1 MAGREELI
9 EVFEDTQ
16 KWYKED
22 PDLKESIDEAQRNT
36 RFYASGEYPVRI
48 MVDGTEPVEGR
59 EVNKNAKTEVVV
71 TKNKSFE
78 AAMALCKKYPD
89 KKIAVHNFASATNPG
104 GGVTHGSRAQEE
116 CLCRCS
122 TLYPVLNTRMLWEGF
137 YGFHRNRHDVLYTD
151 ACIYSHG
158 IQIIKTDTEL
168 PKRLPKDEWCQVDV
182 ITCAAPNLRANPYN
196 MMNPGSGTAAKVS
209 DKELLE
215 IHKKRA
221 IQMLNVALA
230 EGAQVLVLGA
240 FGCGAFQNNPE
251 VVARAYKEVLK
262 AFEGAFVHIEFAV
275 YCTPRDSKNYDVF
288 KRVLG

>member
-1 MAGREELI
+1 MADRDDLI
-9 EVFEDTQ
+9 KVFEDTQ
-16 KWYKED
+16 EWYKTD
-22 PDLKESIDEAQRNT
+22 KDLKAAVEKSIKET
-36 RFYASGEYPVRI
+36 TLYADGEYPVMHSAQEQFDTRI
-48 MVDGTEPVEGR
+48 T
-59 EVNKNAKTEVVV
+59 V

-78 AAMALCKKYPD
+78 AAMDLCKKYPD

-104 GGVTHGSRAQEE
+104 GGVVGGSRAQEE

-122 TLYPVLNTRMLWEGF
+122 TLYPVLNTNLLWGGF
-137 YGFHRNRHDVLYTD
+137 YGFHRSRHDVLYTD
-151 ACIYSHG
+151 ACIYSPG
-158 IQIIKTDTEL
+158 ILIIKTDTEL
-168 PKRLPKDEWCQVDV
+168 PKRLPKEEWCQVDV

-196 MMNPGSGTAAKVS
+196 KMNPGSGVAAKVT

-221 IQMLNVALA
+221 TQMLNVALA

-262 AFEGAFVHIEFAV
+262 EFEGAFAHIEFAV